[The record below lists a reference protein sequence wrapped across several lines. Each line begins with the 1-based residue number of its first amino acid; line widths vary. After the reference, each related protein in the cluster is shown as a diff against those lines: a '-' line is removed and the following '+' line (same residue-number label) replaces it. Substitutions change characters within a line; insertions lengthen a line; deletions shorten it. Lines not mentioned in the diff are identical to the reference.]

1 MPPRSPATNF
11 PPPPRPPPATATKTG
26 HPAPPPGTNRYT
38 QYTKAEAANARANAN
53 ADDNQTKA
61 NAFKAWEQ
69 MRHGTGP
76 PPTSRVPPRTARF
89 SAKPA
94 PNGFADD
101 STPPRR
107 TAYDQFQDSQSAP
120 RMSRANTTR
129 VPKKTAF
136 ATGTFTA
143 DETSTPKKTPFNNVP
158 RPERPPRANPTFAMP
173 PPAGHRKPDPLQPFK
188 PHAGPD
194 GHISNS
200 DRISTPYAT
209 AGGERTYFS
218 SHGLGRPT
226 SNERRGSAERYDTD
240 PHSRNTSQARAPS
253 TPTERQ
259 HHSASPKMKTPKQ
272 QVPISSSSSSTSSS
286 DEARKFPGRPFG
298 TRRKPLRKPTE
309 GQRRPTSKP
318 SVRMATAPDAGTA
331 QPGQAGLRNSWDDG
345 SRSQQV
351 PENANRTEPPEGFL
365 QHRLKRE
372 SLRMDP
378 DQRRGSATHGP
389 ASTAQTQHPLQRP
402 KSWNENYGPPRDG
415 QSMGSD
421 SRPMNGGR
429 SDKEPMYGNPGYTQS
444 PFTPT
449 RKWSEQWPF
458 MSPKPP
464 SRALAR
470 PPYWAIPSSLP
481 PLRQSRPQE
490 ASKEHEP
497 FNHPEIFADNLS
509 SDVADMTPKSS
520 FKFPTGDA
528 KKPFDGTPPLRS
540 HSSESINTNF
550 SPSHWNG
557 KFTSGKEYF
566 APSTSAKSDAP
577 TERLTP
583 NPARPMPPPPPPRP
597 DGTQISSSAPTTSLP
612 PNTFLPPNSAHG
624 PPPPNPVN
632 LSKEEWAQ
640 HFRPPSWPY
649 QQPNLSSPIRG
660 TSRKRSKTPL
670 KSSRVPSK
678 RPQPASVSN
687 TVDDATDDIGAA
699 SVESLSSRTSGDESA
714 MDIDPVLTPPSGRSN
729 GEYKPSAQSNHTA
742 TGDQPKPRGP
752 PIPPRVNGQAT
763 GDAEHIYVSDL
774 KNVAPFAPSAEGLQD
789 LNDLTI
795 TLPFESKPS
804 DKPPTVV
811 KPQLLRLPDPP
822 KAPVAPPQ
830 NAWVHYIA
838 QMKAYMLEWNEF
850 NSKMLAHFTERQ
862 SNIGNTLTGDWMS
875 SRGSQG
881 YQQYMRGV
889 EEDFRVREHW
899 DVSWE
904 KHRECMRNLG
914 AVRDAYCTPK
924 T

>member
-1 MPPRSPATNF
+1 
-11 PPPPRPPPATATKTG
+11 
-26 HPAPPPGTNRYT
+26 
-38 QYTKAEAANARANAN
+38 
-53 ADDNQTKA
+53 
-61 NAFKAWEQ
+61 
-69 MRHGTGP
+69 
-76 PPTSRVPPRTARF
+76 
-89 SAKPA
+89 
-94 PNGFADD
+94 
-101 STPPRR
+101 
-107 TAYDQFQDSQSAP
+107 
-120 RMSRANTTR
+120 
-129 VPKKTAF
+129 
-136 ATGTFTA
+136 
-143 DETSTPKKTPFNNVP
+143 
-158 RPERPPRANPTFAMP
+158 MP

-194 GHISNS
+194 GHLSNS

-240 PHSRNTSQARAPS
+240 PHSRNTSQARHPS

-259 HHSASPKMKTPKQ
+259 HHSASPKMRTPKQ
-272 QVPISSSSSSTSSS
+272 QVPISSSSSSDSSS
-286 DEARKFPGRPFG
+286 DEARKFPGQPFG

-309 GQRRPTSKP
+309 RQRQPNSKP
-318 SVRMATAPDAGTA
+318 SVRVGTAPDVGTT
-331 QPGQAGLRNSWDDG
+331 QPGQAGLRNRWDNG
-345 SRSQQV
+345 RHSQQV
-351 PENANRTEPPEGFL
+351 PENADKTEQPEGFL

-378 DQRRGSATHGP
+378 DQRPGSATHAS
-389 ASTAQTQHPLQRP
+389 ASTAETQHPLQRP
-402 KSWNENYGPPRDG
+402 KSWNENYGPPKDG

-421 SRPMNGGR
+421 ARPMNRGWTDR
-429 SDKEPMYGNPGYTQS
+429 EPMYGNPGCSQS
-444 PFTPT
+444 HFTPT

-458 MSPKPP
+458 MSPKTPRR
-464 SRALAR
+464 SSER

-481 PLRQSRPQE
+481 PLRQSRSQQ

-497 FNHPEIFADNLS
+497 LKLTEISADNLS
-509 SDVADMTPKSS
+509 SDDADMTPKSS
-520 FKFPTGDA
+520 FKFPTYDA

-540 HSSESINTNF
+540 HSSESINMNF

-566 APSTSAKSDAP
+566 APSTSAKNDAP
-577 TERLTP
+577 NGRVTP
-583 NPARPMPPPPPPRP
+583 NTARPMPPPPPPRT

-612 PNTFLPPNSAHG
+612 PNTFLVPNSAQG
-624 PPPPNPVN
+624 APPPNPVN

-649 QQPNLSSPIRG
+649 QSANSSSPIRG

-670 KSSRVPSK
+670 KATRVPSK
-678 RPQPASVSN
+678 RPQPASVSDG
-687 TVDDATDDIGAA
+687 VDDATEGTGAA
-699 SVESLSSRTSGDESA
+699 SVESLSSRTSNDESA
-714 MDIDPVLTPPSGRSN
+714 MDIDPVLTPPSGPST
-729 GEYKPSAQSNHTA
+729 GEHKSSTQSDRTV
-742 TGDQPKPRGP
+742 TGEQTKPRGP

-763 GDAEHIYVSDL
+763 GHAEHIYVSDL
-774 KNVAPFAPSAEGLQD
+774 KNVAPFAASAEGLKD
-789 LNDLTI
+789 LNDLTT
-795 TLPFESKPS
+795 TLPFESKSS

-811 KPQLLRLPDPP
+811 KPQLLKLPDPP
-822 KAPVAPPQ
+822 KAPVAPPLST
-830 NAWVHYIA
+830 WDRYIA
-838 QMKAYMLEWNEF
+838 QMKVYMLEWNQF

-862 SNIGNTLTGDWMS
+862 SNTGNTLTGDWMS

-914 AVRDAYCTPK
+914 AVRDLVHTRK